1 MPRLASPHTVFFDW
15 HGTLADT
22 FEAMYRAVE
31 DMLPMLDAL
40 GLAARLLPPGRGRTP
55 EQDAL
60 LEHVH
65 TQRALPA
72 AVKRERRVSRTEIF
86 EIIFGAD
93 EDAKHV
99 AHEAF
104 DRCYLR
110 HFGQVQPFEPG
121 VRGMLHRMRSAGLR
135 TGMLTNRRRALF
147 THELT
152 KVDGS
157 GWGELFD
164 VVVCGDDVH
173 RRKPAPDMVKR
184 ALEELG
190 RPAGADIWFVG
201 DSTTDTVAAKEAG
214 VTAIYY
220 NGAEWDPLN
229 LVRIFPG
236 THRPDAIAGDF
247 GALEALALPPQRRS
261 G

>member
-1 MPRLASPHTVFFDW
+1 MSRLAPPRTIFFDW

-22 FEAMYRAVE
+22 FEAMYRAV
-31 DMLPMLDAL
+31 DDVLPLLDAL
-40 GLAARLLPPGRGRTP
+40 GLAARLRPPGQGRTP

-60 LEHVH
+60 LEQVRA
-65 TQRALPA
+65 QRTVPA
-72 AVKRERRVSRTEIF
+72 GVKRERRISRTEIF
-86 EIIFGAD
+86 EILFGAD

-104 DRCYLR
+104 DAAYVR
-110 HFGQVQPFEPG
+110 HFGAVQPFEPG
-121 VRGMLHRMRSAGLR
+121 VRAMLNRLRGAGLR
-135 TGMLTNRRRALF
+135 MGMLTNRRRALF

-152 KVDGS
+152 RVDGS
-157 GWGELFD
+157 GWSTLFD

-173 RRKPAPDMVKR
+173 RRKPAPDMVHR
-184 ALEELG
+184 GLEELG
-190 RPAGADIWFVG
+190 IRPGPDVWFVG

-214 VTAIYY
+214 ITAIYY
-220 NGAEWDPLN
+220 NGAKWEPAY

-247 GALEALALPPQRRS
+247 SALETLALPLQRRS

>member
-1 MPRLASPHTVFFDW
+1 MPRLAAPRTVFFDW

-22 FEAMYRAVE
+22 FEAMYRAVD
-31 DMLPMLDAL
+31 DMLPLLDEL
-40 GLAARLLPPGRGRTP
+40 GLAQRLLPAGRGRTP
-55 EQDAL
+55 EDETLVARVR
-60 LEHVH
+60 ES
-65 TQRALPA
+65 RSLPPEVKA
-72 AVKRERRVSRTEIF
+72 ARRISRTEIF
-86 EIIFGAD
+86 EILFGPD
-93 EDAKHV
+93 TDAKQI

-110 HFGQVQPFEPG
+110 HFGKVQPFEPG
-121 VRGMLHRMRSAGLR
+121 VRATLGTLRAAGLR

-147 THELT
+147 THELN

-157 GWGELFD
+157 GWSELFD
-164 VVVCGDDVH
+164 VVVCGDDVR
-173 RRKPAPDMVKR
+173 RRKPAPDMVQR
-184 ALEELG
+184 ALDELG
-190 RPAGADIWFVG
+190 IAPGPEVWFVG

-220 NGAEWDPLN
+220 NGAKWEPSY

-247 GALEALALPPQRRS
+247 AALEALALPRQRRS